1 MAILRKTISKGYE
14 PQTQADIVAQKFPRE
29 DTKIATFKGEADEE
43 LGVGRL
49 PALSGDF
56 TDEDQ
61 FATFAINTMRM
72 RRCYEWQFTAC
83 DPGKEL
89 QWRSVL
95 NARSASRL
103 DLQAQAQKAADV
115 LFSQDNCL
123 GIRISVE
130 SGIEAAFSNEVPA
143 EDPTLVLAYRRF

>member
-1 MAILRKTISKGYE
+1 MAILRKNISKGYE

-29 DTKIATFKGEADEE
+29 DTRIATFKAEHNTDMGI
-43 LGVGRL
+43 GSL

-56 TDEDQ
+56 NDEDQ
-61 FATFAINTMRM
+61 FTAFTINTMRM
-72 RRCYEWQFTAC
+72 RRCYEWQYTAC

-103 DLQAQAQKAADV
+103 DLQAQAEKAADV
-115 LFSQDNCL
+115 IFSQENCL

-130 SGIEAAFSNEVPA
+130 NGIEAAFSNEVPA
-143 EDPTLVLAYRRF
+143 EDPTLVLTYRRI